1 MQLSHRRTAPSNI
14 IRGPSWG
21 EHTAAAELPHMNATT
36 WGGASYSAAARLE
49 EIATAS
55 TCATAGRF
63 EATEAATTA
72 ASQLNRVQNVR
83 FCE

>member
-1 MQLSHRRTAPSNI
+1 MQLSHRRTVPSNI
-14 IRGPSWG
+14 IRGPSSG

-49 EIATAS
+49 ALATAS
-55 TCATAGRF
+55 SCAIEGRF
-63 EATEAATTA
+63 EVTEAATAA